1 MRYIELA
8 QTAKQR
14 LLEDDKVFQDKA
26 ERLVGLMRSLDV
38 VPTRRS
44 CLNGHWHMLLGAML
58 VTASDEDTTVDI
70 TTRRKGKLNE
80 VGITANMIK
89 FLDNLVEKK
98 LLIPA
103 NGASKALGALLLSDQ
118 LIEQIQ

>member
-1 MRYIELA
+1 MRFTELA
-8 QTAKQR
+8 ETAKQR
-14 LLEDDKVFQDKA
+14 LLERDQTFQDKS

-103 NGASKALGALLLSDQ
+103 NGASKALGALLLSDH
-118 LIEQIQ
+118 LIEQIE